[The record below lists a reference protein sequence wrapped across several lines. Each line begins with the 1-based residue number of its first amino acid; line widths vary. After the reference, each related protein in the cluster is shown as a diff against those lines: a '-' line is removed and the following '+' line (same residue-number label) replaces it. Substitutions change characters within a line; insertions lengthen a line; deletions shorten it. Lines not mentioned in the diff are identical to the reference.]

1 MVPVVVVFC
10 VLVFSAAAI
19 GGAATS
25 NSVGDWYKSLAT
37 PTWTPPSWLFGPV
50 WTVLYVMMIVSASLA
65 ALAIK
70 RRRADRRL
78 RALFVEPMMV
88 LFVAQ
93 LVLNALWSVAF
104 FGMRSPWLAVAVIAA
119 LVLAIAMVIVGFS
132 RVSPLAAWLLG
143 PYLAWVC
150 FAAALNVS
158 IATLN

>member
-1 MVPVVVVFC
+1 MVPAVVVFS
-10 VLVFSAAAI
+10 VLVFAAAAI

-25 NSVGDWYKSLAT
+25 NSVGNWYQSLAK
-37 PTWTPPSWLFGPV
+37 PAWTPPAWVFGPA
-50 WTVLYVMMIVSASLA
+50 WTVLYLSMIAAASLA

-78 RALFVEPMMV
+78 GALFAEPMMV
-88 LFVAQ
+88 LFVVQ

-104 FGMRSPWLAVAVIAA
+104 FGMRSPWLGVAIIAA
-119 LVLAIAMVIVGFS
+119 LVATIAMVIVGFS

-143 PYLAWVC
+143 PYLVWVC
-150 FAAALNVS
+150 FAAMLNVS